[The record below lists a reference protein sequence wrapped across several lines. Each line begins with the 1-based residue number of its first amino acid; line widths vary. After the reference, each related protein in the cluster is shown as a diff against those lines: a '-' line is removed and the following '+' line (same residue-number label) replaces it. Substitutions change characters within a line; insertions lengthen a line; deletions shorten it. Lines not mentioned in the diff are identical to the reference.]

1 MNDPEVT
8 MIHTR
13 SQTVVLDLA
22 LEAASIALKLARGVP
37 AALRPV
43 ADQLVRSASSVP
55 SNLAEGLGR
64 PGRAGA
70 NHWRI
75 AYGSAREADVQL
87 RLLVGA
93 GAIEA
98 RQAAT
103 ALDLLDQVR
112 AIAWRHLHPPA
123 R

>member
-1 MNDPEVT
+1 MT
-8 MIHTR
+8 RTR
-13 SQTVVLDLA
+13 SHTVVLDLA

-37 AALRPV
+37 ATLRPV

-64 PGRAGA
+64 PGRAGL

-75 AYGSAREADVQL
+75 ASGSAREAEVQL
-87 RLLVGA
+87 RLLAGA
-93 GAIEA
+93 GAIDA
-98 RQAAT
+98 RQAAI

-112 AIAWRHLHPPA
+112 AIVWRHLNPL

>member
-8 MIHTR
+8 MTRTR

-22 LEAASIALKLARGVP
+22 LEAASITLKLAQQVP
-37 AALRPV
+37 ASLRPV
-43 ADQLVRSASSVP
+43 ADQLVRSVSSVP

-64 PGRAGA
+64 PGRGGL
-70 NHWRI
+70 NHWPI

-87 RLLVGA
+87 RLLAGA
-93 GAIEA
+93 GAIDA

-103 ALDLLDQVR
+103 AIHLLDQVR
-112 AIAWRHLHPPA
+112 AIVWRHLNPL

>member
-1 MNDPEVT
+1 

-22 LEAASIALKLARGVP
+22 LEATSITLKLAQRVP
-37 AALRPV
+37 ATLRPI
-43 ADQLVRSASSVP
+43 AEQLVRSASSVP

-87 RLLVGA
+87 RLLAGA
-93 GAIEA
+93 GVVDA
-98 RQAAT
+98 QAAAR

-112 AIAWRHLHPPA
+112 AIAWKHLHPPV

>member
-1 MNDPEVT
+1 MT
-8 MIHTR
+8 RTR
-13 SQTVVLDLA
+13 SHTVVLDLA
-22 LEAASIALKLARGVP
+22 LEAASIALKLAQRVP
-37 AALRPV
+37 VTLRPV
-43 ADQLVRSASSVP
+43 ADRLVRSASSVP

-87 RLLVGA
+87 RLLAGA
-93 GAIEA
+93 GAVDA
-98 RQAAT
+98 QAAAR
-103 ALDLLDQVR
+103 ALDILDQVR
-112 AIAWRHLHPPA
+112 AIAWRHLNPL

>member
-8 MIHTR
+8 MTRTR

-22 LEAASIALKLARGVP
+22 
-37 AALRPV
+37 
-43 ADQLVRSASSVP
+43 
-55 SNLAEGLGR
+55 
-64 PGRAGA
+64 
-70 NHWRI
+70 
-75 AYGSAREADVQL
+75 READVQL
-87 RLLVGA
+87 RLLAGA
-93 GAIEA
+93 GAIDS

-112 AIAWRHLHPPA
+112 AIAWRHLNPL